1 MTSPRC
7 AMRSRRSSAKAQ
19 EAKLQW
25 RPLNTT
31 LVEGDTA
38 DSLMKLIDALEDN
51 DDVQNVYANY
61 EVSEET
67 LQRLSA

>member
-1 MTSPRC
+1 VRDGLQ
-7 AMRSRRSSAKAQ
+7 AKFGDAS

-31 LVEGDTA
+31 MVDGEA
-38 DSLMKLIDALEDN
+38 AESLMKFIDALEDN
-51 DDVQNVYANY
+51 DDVQNVFGNY

-67 LQRLSA
+67 LQRLTA

>member
-1 MTSPRC
+1 M
-7 AMRSRRSSAKAQ
+7 
-19 EAKLQW
+19 
-25 RPLNTT
+25 NTT

-51 DDVQNVYANY
+51 DDVQSVYANY